1 MKPNGI
7 TQYKTFWFHM
17 KNLVMNHQ
25 PVFRSLADPTRRAIL
40 YMLKQQDLCI
50 GDIAEHFKMTR
61 PAIAKHL
68 KILHEAELIAIQNKG
83 RERINTLNLPR
94 LMSALDWFNYFD
106 QFWDERLADLKQVVE
121 KTND

>member
-1 MKPNGI
+1 
-7 TQYKTFWFHM
+7 
-17 KNLVMNHQ
+17 
-25 PVFRSLADPTRRAIL
+25 
-40 YMLKQQDLCI
+40 MLKQQDLCI
-50 GDIAEHFKMTR
+50 GDIAEHFQMTR

-68 KILHEAELIAIQNKG
+68 KILHEAELISIQNKG

-121 KTND
+121 STND